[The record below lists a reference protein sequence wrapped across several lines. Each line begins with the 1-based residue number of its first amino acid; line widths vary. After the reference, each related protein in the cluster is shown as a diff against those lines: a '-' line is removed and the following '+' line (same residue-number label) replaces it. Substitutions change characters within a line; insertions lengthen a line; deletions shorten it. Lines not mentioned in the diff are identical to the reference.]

1 MSIRTTYKLSYMK
14 GLDVMSIETA
24 NKVSLKGYKVCE
36 MYFCNKLTE
45 GTEVQLKNEVNYNV
59 NYSDTENKCIGVCV
73 FNVKNRDAIEES
85 DFRIKI
91 EIRGIFEYENLTS
104 KKIVHAET
112 FKELFPYIK
121 QIVSTLTTT
130 AGMPPLVIPTIS
142 IDADTVNVHEGAKNN
157 NSPLIN

>member
-1 MSIRTTYKLSYMK
+1 MK
-14 GLDVMSIETA
+14 GVDFMSNDTA

-36 MYFCNKLTE
+36 MQFINKLNE
-45 GTEVQLKNEVNYNV
+45 GNEVQLKNEVSYNV
-59 NYSDTENKCIGVCV
+59 NYSDSENKCMGICV
-73 FNVKNRDAIEES
+73 FNVKNRDSADES
-85 DFRIKI
+85 EFSIKI

-142 IDADTVNVHEGAKNN
+142 IDADSVNVHENN
-157 NSPLIN
+157 PRLN

>member
-1 MSIRTTYKLSYMK
+1 MK
-14 GLDVMSIETA
+14 GFDFMSNDTA

-36 MYFCNKLTE
+36 MQFINKLNE
-45 GTEVQLKNEVNYNV
+45 GNEVQLKNEVSYNV
-59 NYSDTENKCIGVCV
+59 NYSDSENKCMGICV
-73 FNVKNRDAIEES
+73 FNVKNRDSADES
-85 DFRIKI
+85 EFSIKI

-142 IDADTVNVHEGAKNN
+142 IDADSVNVHENN
-157 NSPLIN
+157 PRLN